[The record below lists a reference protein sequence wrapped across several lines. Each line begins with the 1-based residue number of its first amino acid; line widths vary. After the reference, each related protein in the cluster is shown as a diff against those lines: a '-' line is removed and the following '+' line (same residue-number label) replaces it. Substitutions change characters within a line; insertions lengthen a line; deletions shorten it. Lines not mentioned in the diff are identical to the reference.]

1 MIEIIEIIIS
11 SIITFFIAGLVF
23 INILI
28 ITNNILIAAIIGP
41 IISVPI
47 SVIIG
52 VISYYLLIIF
62 RNLINYVLIFQ

>member
-1 MIEIIEIIIS
+1 MSDLIEIIIS

-28 ITNNILIAAIIGP
+28 ITNNILIAAIIAP

-62 RNLINYVLIFQ
+62 RNLNF